1 MFAAVI
7 DDSLLD
13 RQRKDLAY
21 CVSGRFQ
28 VYTKG
33 HTKER
38 LNKERSKLSCLIQYM
53 RFITIFNLIRYEQRV
68 VFYNYI
74 PLTLT
79 SLKTVRL
86 KTEEKSF
93 EVSHNKLIFS
103 VTKFPN
109 LFSVQKLRRR
119 SNIYLKLLR
128 WLFLGWSQY
137 GKHVAVIL
145 LTSEM

>member
-21 CVSGRFQ
+21 CVSGGFQ

-74 PLTLT
+74 PFTLT

-86 KTEEKSF
+86 KTEEKSLKF
-93 EVSHNKLIFS
+93 LIINSFFFS
-103 VTKFPN
+103 FTKFPN
-109 LFSVQKLRRR
+109 LFF
-119 SNIYLKLLR
+119 
-128 WLFLGWSQY
+128 LFKNY
-137 GKHVAVIL
+137 EEEVIFI
-145 LTSEM
+145 